1 MNESLFLE
9 FVQSWFPKLSKIVYK
24 VNEKRKNTLTYLHK
38 TMLRKEY
45 SVDQKW
51 ESASVNTTYV
61 AADVVSTDSPLP
73 LKRRDSL
80 AASNGKLPKVGM
92 KLYLSEEDIN
102 NINLMK
108 AKGTNQAEIVAK
120 MTNDAVRC
128 ATGVDERNEAIFL
141 KGLSEGI
148 TLVEDEDNVGT
159 GIRVNFKYLDQ
170 NKYGVAVKWG
180 ESGFTP
186 VSDLAHVLEK
196 ITEDQNDCS
205 VIAISLASYNLMRRS
220 EEGRQLAA
228 NYAGQI
234 VLENSILP
242 VPTPAK
248 FDEAF
253 AAEYGGAKFLKINRT
268 VTIEKDGKRKKIR
281 PWNDKFVIFL
291 PSEEVG
297 ALVYGTLAEETN
309 PVSGVKYAKANEYT
323 LISKYSKND
332 PLKEFT
338 SSQALCL
345 PVIEGV
351 DEIYQMDITDAQ
363 GVDATKEA
371 ADTNDTKITVWGATY
386 TKSDVISALNAMGY
400 KTSSQIGDAKL
411 ILRINELSDKE
422 ETELKDS
429 LNPAE

>member
-9 FVQSWFPKLSKIVYK
+9 FVQSWFPKLSNVVYK
-24 VNEKRKNTLTYLHK
+24 VNEKRKDTLTYLHK
-38 TMLRKEY
+38 SMLRKEY

-61 AADVVSTDSPLP
+61 AADVVSMDSPLP

-92 KLYLSEEDIN
+92 KIRLGEEDIN

-108 AKGTNQAEIVAK
+108 AKGTNFVQVVAK

-128 ATGVDERNEAIFL
+128 VTGVDERNEAIFL

-159 GIRVNFKYLDQ
+159 GIRVNYKYLDS
-170 NKYGVAVKWG
+170 NKYGVSAKWG
-180 ESGFTP
+180 ETGFTP
-186 VSDLAHVLEK
+186 VSDIAHVLEK
-196 ITEDQNDCS
+196 IAEDQNDCS
-205 VIAISLASYNLMRRS
+205 VIALSLASYNLMRRS
-220 EEGRQLAA
+220 EEGKQLAA
-228 NYAGQI
+228 NYASQV

-248 FDEAF
+248 FEEAF
-253 AAEYGGAKFLKINRT
+253 AAEYGNVKFLKINRT

-281 PWNDKFVIFL
+281 PWNDNKIIFL

-309 PVSGVKYAKANEYT
+309 PVTGVIYTKANEYV
-323 LISKYSKND
+323 LVSKYSKND
-332 PLKEFT
+332 PLQEYT
-338 SSQALCL
+338 ASQSLCL

-351 DEIYQMDITDAQ
+351 DEIYQMDITEAQ
-363 GVDATKEA
+363 AVDPTKEA
-371 ADTNDTKITVWGATY
+371 ADTNDTKISVWDETY
-386 TKSDVISALNAMGY
+386 IKADVIAALNDMGY
-400 KTSSQIGDAKL
+400 KTSTKIGDAKL
-411 ILRINELSDKE
+411 IERINELSDEEEDKLKE
-422 ETELKDS
+422 S
-429 LNPAE
+429 LNPTE